1 MFSLHETAK
10 YSYKRTSDDQFTS
23 LGVNCSCF
31 SLYKA
36 LGGAR
41 EVERLQSSSV
51 LFIFTN
57 MKHFYL
63 RTLMFLLMS
72 MVGRSTFA
80 YDVEIDGI
88 YYNLNY
94 AEKTA
99 EVTSGGKDSYY
110 YGEVI
115 IPAEITLSPG
125 PFIPA
130 SKMANTLSENTYKV
144 TSIGEGV
151 FKQSGITSIIIGD
164 NVSSGVAFQYCNHL
178 TNVVIGKSVTDID
191 FYQSNNITTVTF
203 HCKEIGNW
211 FNTYGGRYVKEIII
225 GEESDSQAL
234 EEPVIEEESVI
245 DEEIETLEEA
255 VLEEESENLEEPV
268 IDEEPAQD
276 DINLDETF
284 DFMAFL
290 DEEISNFAEMSIIEK
305 MDEIQVDTMEISLE
319 ELAAYN
325 KNLKNRSA

>member
-1 MFSLHETAK
+1 
-10 YSYKRTSDDQFTS
+10 
-23 LGVNCSCF
+23 
-31 SLYKA
+31 
-36 LGGAR
+36 
-41 EVERLQSSSV
+41 
-51 LFIFTN
+51 
-57 MKHFYL
+57 
-63 RTLMFLLMS
+63 MFLLMS

-211 FNTYGGRYVKEIII
+211 FNTYGGRYVKEIMI
-225 GEESDSQAL
+225 G
-234 EEPVIEEESVI
+234 
-245 DEEIETLEEA
+245 
-255 VLEEESENLEEPV
+255 
-268 IDEEPAQD
+268 
-276 DINLDETF
+276 
-284 DFMAFL
+284 
-290 DEEISNFAEMSIIEK
+290 
-305 MDEIQVDTMEISLE
+305 
-319 ELAAYN
+319 
-325 KNLKNRSA
+325 